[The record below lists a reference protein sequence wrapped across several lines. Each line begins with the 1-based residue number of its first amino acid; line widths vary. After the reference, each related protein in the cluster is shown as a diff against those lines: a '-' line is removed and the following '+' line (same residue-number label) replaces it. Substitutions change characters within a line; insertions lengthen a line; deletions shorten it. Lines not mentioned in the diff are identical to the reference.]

1 MNWELLIP
9 LLVTT
14 VIAVIGWLIAHRLAA
29 ARDRESKRREERIKY
44 LVEAFRR
51 LATVGNRPNLSEFAD
66 ELESAIADIQLF
78 GTPEQIKKVQAFT
91 KEMDEKHKAS
101 LNDLVTDL
109 RQDLRKELRLPEVEG
124 KMWWLRVKRKQ
135 DGQQPPERDK

>member
-1 MNWELLIP
+1 MNCQLLIP

-14 VIAVIGWLIAHRLAA
+14 IVAVIGWFFAHRLAA
-29 ARDRESKRREERIKY
+29 ARDRENKRREQRIHY

-51 LATVGNRPNLSEFAD
+51 LATVGNRPDLSEFAD

-91 KEMDEKHKAS
+91 KEMGEKHEVS
-101 LNDLVTDL
+101 LNDLLTDL
-109 RQDLRKELRLPEVEG
+109 RQNLRKELGLPEVER
-124 KMWWLRVKRKQ
+124 KMWWLRVKRK
-135 DGQQPPERDK
+135 